1 MTINTDI
8 THLIAN
14 IYTNILKDNTNK
26 DIRTSLEEIYMTAV
40 KMICKCRQR
49 AEKRSDE
56 WYNSN
61 KHLDADLRTIKWIPD
76 EKIILKYTT
85 LKESRHSLKKHA
97 ESGRIAHTRTV
108 CQMHR
113 DLYNILNES
122 ENDNTLILAEL
133 EKTYNVVKH
142 LSVLLHNL
150 SNIKFVDS
158 FWTDDK

>member
-1 MTINTDI
+1 MIINTDI
-8 THLIAN
+8 KHLILN
-14 IYTNILKDNTNK
+14 IYLNILKDNTNK
-26 DIRTSLEEIYMTAV
+26 DISASLEEIYMTVV

-49 AEKRSDE
+49 VEKKSDE
-56 WYNSN
+56 WYNNN
-61 KHLDADLRTIKWIPD
+61 KHLGADLKTIEWKPD
-76 EKIILKYTT
+76 EKILLKYTNPP
-85 LKESRHSLKKHA
+85 ESRHSLKKHA

-113 DLYNILNES
+113 DLYNILIED
-122 ENDNTLILAEL
+122 ENDNKIMLAEL
-133 EKTYNVVKH
+133 EKTYFAVKR